1 MREGSTTF
9 LSVCQSGLCRFVSL
23 KNQPEE
29 FKMTKDNYENVPA
42 EILSG
47 ETEALEERQNDFIR
61 LLTDDD
67 QRSEDSSS
75 LIFPDASDQ
84 SWTFDYEF
92 VNHKECD
99 RFFQSV
105 GKIIT
110 TIPADRYILRYLLD
124 HYAIPLDH
132 KQRQQLAD
140 YAEGRRWRL
149 QLPKDPSELDQ
160 LLTSLRA
167 AYSASGDNADPISR
181 DLEKGDCQQLLTA
194 LCGALAAECPS
205 LSGEKQFSTYFH
217 NLFTGF
223 SIERLRELALALD
236 WDYRLYQG
244 FRIKAFRLREINF
257 LDRSEI
263 SMYLALRHAKE
274 CGLSAQAAFE
284 ALNRLYPPAPKA
296 ASENDRALQKQQ
308 KKAQREAWE
317 VDSGNTSMELM
328 NSFLPQLEDQV
339 EDAHGARASS
349 GPLKAEYR
357 KSLFSSP
364 LPVLQDLYQKID
376 SLKQA
381 RPKRHWQT
389 VFFRQWEDLCSKVGV
404 DEVASIDSHMDTESR
419 DDQFGRHFLFRW
431 LYGENVERLV
441 KGSGGSNR
449 LENIKDRDMIRLAP
463 EGVTDYYL
471 DSSDF
476 LSTRIRDR
484 DFYQDTYSSDE
495 EHQRNL
501 LLTTTFLNY
510 AFDQDLE
517 YYTYEERVAYFEV
530 DTARV
535 MQECGFMSL
544 NRGYAYD
551 AFLILLLSCT
561 NPLDLFQYIWCRKT
575 GSGIHLE
582 SGSSGQT

>member
-1 MREGSTTF
+1 MW
-9 LSVCQSGLCRFVSL
+9 
-23 KNQPEE
+23 
-29 FKMTKDNYENVPA
+29 KDNYENVPA
-42 EILSG
+42 EVLSG
-47 ETEALEERQNDFIR
+47 ETEALEKRQNDFIR

-67 QRSEDSSS
+67 RMSEDSSS
-75 LIFPDASDQ
+75 LIFPDASAQ

-92 VNHKECD
+92 VNHEECV

-110 TIPADRYILRYLLD
+110 TIPADRYMLRYLLD
-124 HYAIPLDH
+124 HYAIPLDR
-132 KQRQQLAD
+132 KQRQQLAA

-149 QLPKDPSELDQ
+149 QVPKDPSAVDQ
-160 LLTSLRA
+160 LLTSLRKAFSA
-167 AYSASGDNADPISR
+167 AGDPMDPVSR
-181 DLEKGDCQQLLTA
+181 DLEKEDCQQLLTA

-205 LSGEKQFSTYFH
+205 LAGEKQFSTYFH

-244 FRIKAFRLREINF
+244 FRIKAFRLRTIDF
-257 LDRSEI
+257 LDRSEV
-263 SMYLALRHAKE
+263 SMYLALRHARE
-274 CGLSAQAAFE
+274 CGLTAQAAFE

-296 ASENDRALQKQQ
+296 TAEKNGKDERALRKQQ

-328 NSFLPQLEDQV
+328 NSFLPQLEYRV
-339 EDAHGARASS
+339 EDVHDIRTSS
-349 GPLKAEYR
+349 GPLKEEFTE
-357 KSLFSSP
+357 SLFTSP

-376 SLKQA
+376 GLKQA

-404 DEVASIDSHMDTESR
+404 DEVGSIDNHAGADSR

-449 LENIKDRDMIRLAP
+449 LENIRDRDMITLAP

-582 SGSSGQT
+582 